1 MSPYINKKA
10 RSAVLKYGT
19 TVINKPGEL
28 NYFLTSHIM
37 AYLTRQGHNK
47 KVGYVDYNEV
57 IGVLECCKQELYRK
71 VVAKYEDKK
80 CELNGE
86 VYD

>member
-1 MSPYINKKA
+1 MPYINKKA

-28 NYFLTSHIM
+28 NYFLTTHIM

-47 KVGYVDYNEV
+47 KIGYGDYNEV
-57 IGVLECCKQELYRK
+57 IGVLDCVKEEFRRRVLNP
-71 VVAKYEDKK
+71 YEDKK
-80 CELNGE
+80 REEEGD
-86 VYD
+86 VYP